1 MTITVENDKV
11 VANGNGTADTFSF
24 SPIVI
29 FTTIVS
35 PDTVFDLEVTT
46 RDSSGVETLR
56 SEGTGATAYAVVL
69 TSTTDTLSSGSVR
82 FPEAGG
88 TKLASGEKI
97 IIRRKA
103 SLLQQNDLENQ
114 GGYFPDTQE
123 EAFDRAMMVTIQQ
136 QEELDRSLVMPVGT
150 VSTMSN
156 VLPPVVTGE
165 RYLRT
170 NTGLTAWEFVELVS
184 TGTAVVSDVTPQ
196 EVALLTGSSGTSDD
210 LSRQD
215 HSHLVDAYI
224 KVSADI
230 HNALNFT

>member
-1 MTITVENDKV
+1 MTISVENDKV
-11 VANGNGTADTFSF
+11 VGSGNGTADTFSF

-46 RDSSGVETLR
+46 RDSDGVETLR

-69 TSTTDTLSSGSVR
+69 TSTTDVLSSGSIR
-82 FPEAGG
+82 YPEAGG

-97 IIRRKA
+97 IIRRKV

-114 GGYFPDTQE
+114 GGYFPDIQE
-123 EAFDRAMMVTIQQ
+123 EAFDRAMMVAIQQ
-136 QEELDRSLVMPVGT
+136 QEELDRVLTMPVGT
-150 VSTMSN
+150 LSTMSN
-156 VLPPVVTGE
+156 ILPPVVTGS

-170 NTGLTAWEFVELVS
+170 NSGLTAWELVELVS
-184 TGTAVVSDVTPQ
+184 TGTAVVSDAVPQ
-196 EVALLTGSSGTSDD
+196 GVALLTASAGTSDD

-215 HSHLVDAYI
+215 HSHLVDDYI
-224 KVSADI
+224 KFSADI

>member
-1 MTITVENDKV
+1 MTITVANDK
-11 VANGNGTADTFSF
+11 AIGLGNGTADTFSF

-82 FPEAGG
+82 YPEAGG
-88 TKLASGEKI
+88 TLLVTGESI
-97 IIRRKA
+97 TIRRKV

-114 GGYFPDTQE
+114 GGYFPDIQE
-123 EAFDRAMMVTIQQ
+123 DAFDRAMMVAIQQ
-136 QEELDRSLVMPVGT
+136 QEELSRTLTMPVGT
-150 VSTMSN
+150 LSTMSN
-156 VLPPVVTGE
+156 VLPPVVTGS

-170 NTGLTAWEFVELVS
+170 NSGLTGWEFVELTS

-196 EVALLTGSSGTSDD
+196 GVALVTASAGTSSDI
-210 LSRQD
+210 SRQD
-215 HSHLVDAYI
+215 HSHLVDDY
-224 KVSADI
+224 VVLSADV

>member
-1 MTITVENDKV
+1 MTITVSNDKV

-35 PDTVFDLEVTT
+35 PDTTFDLEVTT
-46 RDSSGVETLR
+46 TDSNGVETLR
-56 SEGTGATAYAVVL
+56 SQGTGATAYAVVL

-82 FPEAGG
+82 YPEAGG
-88 TKLASGEKI
+88 TLLVTGETI
-97 IIRRKA
+97 TIRRKL

-114 GGYFPDTQE
+114 GGYFPDIQE
-123 EAFDRAMMVTIQQ
+123 NAFDRAMMVAIQQ
-136 QEELDRSLVMPVGT
+136 QEELSRSLVMPVGT

-156 VLPPVVTGE
+156 VLPPVVTGS

-170 NTGLTAWEFVELVS
+170 NSGLTAWELVELNS
-184 TGTAVVSDVTPQ
+184 TGTAVASSSTPQ
-196 EVALLTGSSGTSDD
+196 GVALLTAAAGTSSDY
-210 LSRQD
+210 SRAD

-224 KVSADI
+224 KLSADI
-230 HNALNFT
+230 HNALNFS

>member
-1 MTITVENDKV
+1 MTITVANDKIT
-11 VANGNGTADTFSF
+11 ANGNGVADLFSF

-46 RDSSGVETLR
+46 RDSDGVETLR

-82 FPEAGG
+82 YPEAGG
-88 TKLASGEKI
+88 TLIPTGESI
-97 IIRRKA
+97 TIRRKV

-114 GGYFPDTQE
+114 GGYFPDIQE
-123 EAFDRAMMVTIQQ
+123 DAFDRAMMVAIQQ
-136 QEELDRSLVMPVGT
+136 QEELGRALTMPVGT
-150 VSTMSN
+150 LSAFSN
-156 VLPPVVTGE
+156 ILPPVVTGE

-170 NTGLTAWEFVELVS
+170 NTGLTAWEFVELTS
-184 TGTAVVSDVTPQ
+184 TGTAIVSDATPQ
-196 EVALLTGSSGTSDD
+196 EVALITASAGSSAD

-215 HSHLVDAYI
+215 HSHLIDDYI
-224 KVSADI
+224 VLSADV

>member
-1 MTITVENDKV
+1 MTITVANDKV
-11 VANGNGTADTFSF
+11 VANGNGVADTFSF

-29 FTTIVS
+29 FTTITS

-46 RDSSGVETLR
+46 RDANGVETLR
-56 SEGTGATAYAVVL
+56 SEGTGATAYAVIL
-69 TSTTDTLSSGSVR
+69 TSTTDTLSSGSIR
-82 FPEAGG
+82 YPEAGG
-88 TKLASGEKI
+88 TLLVTGESI
-97 IIRRKA
+97 TIRRKV

-114 GGYFPDTQE
+114 GGYFPDIQE
-123 EAFDRAMMVTIQQ
+123 DAFDRAMMVGIQQ
-136 QEELDRSLVMPVGT
+136 QEELDRALTMPVGT
-150 VSTMSN
+150 LSTMSN
-156 VLPPVVTGE
+156 ILPPVVTGE

-184 TGTAVVSDVTPQ
+184 TGTAVVSDSTPQ
-196 EVALLTGSSGTSDD
+196 GVALLTASPGTGAD

-224 KVSADI
+224 KFSADI

>member
-1 MTITVENDKV
+1 MTITVANDKIT
-11 VANGNGTADTFSF
+11 ANGNGVADTFSF

-46 RDSSGVETLR
+46 RDANGVETLR

-82 FPEAGG
+82 YPEAGG
-88 TKLASGEKI
+88 TLIPTGESI
-97 IIRRKA
+97 TIRRKVT
-103 SLLQQNDLENQ
+103 LLQQNDLENQ
-114 GGYFPDTQE
+114 GGYFPDIQE
-123 EAFDRAMMVTIQQ
+123 EAFDRAMMVAIQQ
-136 QEELDRSLVMPVGT
+136 QEELGRALTMPVGT
-150 VSTMSN
+150 LAAFSN
-156 VLPPVVTGE
+156 ILPPVVTGS

-170 NTGLTAWEFVELVS
+170 NSGLTAWELVELNS
-184 TGTAVVSDVTPQ
+184 TGVAVASSSVPQ
-196 EVALLTGSSGTSDD
+196 GVALLTASAGTGVDY
-210 LSRQD
+210 SRED

-224 KVSADI
+224 KFSADV